1 MRISLLFAALL
12 PLGAWASNVLELTE
26 SDFDQHVGA
35 GKPPALVELLGL
47 SKTSSGV
54 FGHVLVSTSWQYSLL
69 TAFDLITVTLP
80 GGWYRLSKSQ
90 LHYSNDA
97 FFQTLREQWTL
108 QGSLLLPTYVVL
120 GQLLTNLAPI
130 YEQLGDAFAHAKD
143 KVSII
148 KVDADGQ
155 GKSVGA
161 KYGVSGFPTLKWFN
175 GDGKDPEDYN
185 GGRELDDLATFV
197 SKKSGVRSNI
207 KPPPPQAVVSGDVD
221 NFREVVMDPKKDVLV
236 AFTAPWCGHCKSM
249 KPILEKVAQTFKP
262 EKNCVIV
269 NFDADAAQNKGIAKD
284 YSIGSYPTLKFF
296 PRSDSPF
303 SSSPLEADTSS
314 QKVFANYGKH
324 PIAYNQARTEADFV
338 AFLNEHCGTN
348 RAVGGGLNDLA
359 GRLKG
364 TWDEMA
370 AELMTFVTGAEKEGK
385 ARMTEVVNLMKKELE
400 LVKAEEQFAAK
411 WYIRASEKISN
422 GTEEWLEKERK
433 R

>member
-35 GKPPALVELLGL
+35 GKPPALVE
-47 SKTSSGV
+47 
-54 FGHVLVSTSWQYSLL
+54 FGHC
-69 TAFDLITVTLP
+69 
-80 GGWYRLSKSQ
+80 K
-90 LHYSNDA
+90 
-97 FFQTLREQWTL
+97 
-108 QGSLLLPTYVVL
+108 
-120 GQLLTNLAPI
+120 NLAPI

-175 GDGKDPEDYN
+175 GDGKDPEEYN

-207 KPPPPQAVVSGDVD
+207 KPPPPQAVVSGDVG

-303 SSSPLEADTSS
+303 SSSPLESDTSS

-324 PIAYNQARTEADFV
+324 PIPYNQARTEADFV

-433 R
+433 RLNNILAKASLAPEKLEEIKIKANILAAFVTKKAEEAKEKVEQKIKEEL